1 VLAARVECALHCPA
15 PLEVASFSLG
25 QRVIPKGGRPRIGRI
40 QRSDGREIAGLY
52 LAVMHSGISNA
63 AAVAD
68 HGMAEIATGAPSLLL
83 TPFRPGSGVAQ
94 ESGSRTG

>member
-1 VLAARVECALHCPA
+1 
-15 PLEVASFSLG
+15 
-25 QRVIPKGGRPRIGRI
+25 
-40 QRSDGREIAGLY
+40 
-52 LAVMHSGISNA
+52 

-83 TPFRPGSGVAQ
+83 TPFRPESGVAQ